1 MHVNLFDGSV
11 ADCLLDYFRSGFG
24 SVTRSGY
31 VSGLRSVTRSGYGSG
46 FGSVT
51 RSGYGSGFGSVTISG
66 YLGALLRSIAAESGA
81 E

>member
-31 VSGLRSVTRSGYGSG
+31 VSGFR
-46 FGSVT
+46 SVT